1 MAHALAKCSCDV
13 NVSLCVI
20 ILLSQLLL
28 GMLGRETLFLL
39 LFLFERKLVCLFY
52 LFILKK
58 KTNNFSEFVLL
69 WAYLVCLTLN
79 VAICTHMRYHVLGSI
94 MKVTLIIS
102 LYILPHITIGFY
114 INFLKE
120 ISYSK

>member
-39 LFLFERKLVCLFY
+39 LFLFERKLACLF
-52 LFILKK
+52 LKK
-58 KTNNFSEFVLL
+58 KKKPISEFVFL

-79 VAICTHMRYHVLGSI
+79 VAICTHMRYHVLGST

-102 LYILPHITIGFY
+102 LSMKVTLI
-114 INFLKE
+114 
-120 ISYSK
+120 ISLSCHTSPLVFISIF

>member
-39 LFLFERKLVCLFY
+39 LFLFERKLACLF
-52 LFILKK
+52 KK
-58 KTNNFSEFVLL
+58 KKKPICVFVFL

-79 VAICTHMRYHVLGSI
+79 VAICTHMRYRVLGST

-102 LYILPHITIGFY
+102 LSMKVTLI
-114 INFLKE
+114 
-120 ISYSK
+120 ISLSCHTSPLVFISIF

>member
-28 GMLGRETLFLL
+28 GMLGRETLSLL
-39 LFLFERKLVCLFY
+39 LFLFERKLACLF
-52 LFILKK
+52 FLKK
-58 KTNNFSEFVLL
+58 KKPISEFVFL

-79 VAICTHMRYHVLGSI
+79 VAICTHMRYHVLGST

-102 LYILPHITIGFY
+102 LSMKVTLI
-114 INFLKE
+114 
-120 ISYSK
+120 ISLSCHTSPLVFISIF

>member
-39 LFLFERKLVCLFY
+39 LFLFERKLACLF
-52 LFILKK
+52 KK
-58 KTNNFSEFVLL
+58 KKKPISEFVFL

-79 VAICTHMRYHVLGSI
+79 VAICTHMRYHVLGST

-102 LYILPHITIGFY
+102 LSCHTSPLVF
-114 INFLKE
+114 
-120 ISYSK
+120 ISIF